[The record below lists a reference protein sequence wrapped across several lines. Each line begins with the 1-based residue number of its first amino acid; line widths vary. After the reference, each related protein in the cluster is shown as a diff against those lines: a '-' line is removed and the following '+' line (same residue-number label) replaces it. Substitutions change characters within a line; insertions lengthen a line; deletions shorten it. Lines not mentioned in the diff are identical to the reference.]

1 MLYTKYDKYRFNSN
15 TTFQISDLENPEAID
30 EYLAGYTELYN
41 MCDRLNCHTIPKP
54 DEMKANIMQ
63 HLNSG
68 TEPAIFIN
76 LDLRDFPGFSKKFTQ
91 DCFRNVIFQ
100 LKVVNEEHV
109 RYSSGVIPQSVIT
122 QVQNVAQ
129 GLGIPAGSILNHPVM
144 VFGLN
149 GSWNDYQALPKPRL
163 VLQCELP
170 IIDRSNLA
178 NSMAGIVSTANVRLP
193 LGAVWGEQVN
203 EFNGVFNLDIFKEKL
218 DEYEKELLRELD
230 MDKDLKIAVDDTKK
244 NGKVYKDRM
253 KEIKELLATETDK
266 AKIKALKLESKNC
279 RAGYE
284 GLLSK
289 HLDVIQRKYDLKKD
303 FE

>member
-15 TTFQISDLENPEAID
+15 STFQISDLENPEAID
-30 EYLAGYTELYN
+30 EYMAGYTELYN

-91 DCFRNVIFQ
+91 DCYRNVIFQ
-100 LKVVNEEHV
+100 LKVVNEEQLKV
-109 RYSSGVIPQSVIT
+109 SAAIPQSVMNQIQT
-122 QVQNVAQ
+122 VSQ
-129 GLGIPAGSILNHPVM
+129 GLGIPVQSIMNNPIM
-144 VFGLN
+144 FFGTC
-149 GSWNDYQALPKPRL
+149 WNDYQALPKPRL

-170 IIDRSNLA
+170 IIDSSNLA

-203 EFNGVFNLDIFKEKL
+203 EFNGVFNLDVFKEKL
-218 DEYEKELLRELD
+218 DEYEKELVRELD

>member
-15 TTFQISDLENPEAID
+15 STFKISDLENPEAID
-30 EYLAGYTELYN
+30 EYMAGYTELYN
-41 MCDRLNCHTIPKP
+41 MCDRLKCHTIPKP
-54 DEMKANIMQ
+54 DEMKNNIMQ

-91 DCFRNVIFQ
+91 DCYRNVIFQ
-100 LKVVNEEHV
+100 LKVVNEEQLKM
-109 RYSSGVIPQSVIT
+109 SAGAIPQNVMSQI
-122 QVQNVAQ
+122 QSVAQ
-129 GLGIPAGSILNHPVM
+129 GLGIPVQSIMNHQIMYFGS
-144 VFGLN
+144 
-149 GSWNDYQALPKPRL
+149 GSCWNDYQALPKPRL

-218 DEYEKELLRELD
+218 DEYEKELVRELD

>member
-15 TTFQISDLENPEAID
+15 STFQISDLDNPEAID
-30 EYLAGYTELYN
+30 EYMAGYTELYN

-54 DEMKANIMQ
+54 DEMKNNIMQ

-91 DCFRNVIFQ
+91 DCYRNVIFQ
-100 LKVVNEEHV
+100 LKVVNEEQIK
-109 RYSSGVIPQSVIT
+109 YSSGVVPQTVMT
-122 QVQNVAQ
+122 QLQTLSK
-129 GLGIPAGSILNHPVM
+129 GLGIPMNNILNNPM
-144 VFGLN
+144 MYFG
-149 GSWNDYQALPKPRL
+149 GGGYWNDYQALPKPRL

-170 IIDRSNLA
+170 KIDRSNLA

>member
-15 TTFQISDLENPEAID
+15 STFQISDLENPEAID
-30 EYLAGYTELYN
+30 EYMAGYTELYN

-54 DEMKANIMQ
+54 DEMKNNIMQ

-91 DCFRNVIFQ
+91 DCYRNVIFQ
-100 LKVVNEEHV
+100 LKVVNEKQLKM
-109 RYSSGVIPQSVIT
+109 SAGAIPQNVMSQI
-122 QVQNVAQ
+122 QSVAQ
-129 GLGIPAGSILNHPVM
+129 GLGIPVQSILNHQIM
-144 VFGLN
+144 FFG
-149 GSWNDYQALPKPRL
+149 GTCWNYYQALPKPRL

-218 DEYEKELLRELD
+218 DEYEKELVRELD

>member
-15 TTFQISDLENPEAID
+15 STFQISDLENPEAID
-30 EYLAGYTELYN
+30 EYMAGYTELYN

-54 DEMKANIMQ
+54 DEMRANIMQ

-91 DCFRNVIFQ
+91 DCYRNVIFQ
-100 LKVVNEEHV
+100 LKVVNEEQMKM
-109 RYSSGVIPQSVIT
+109 SAGAIPQNVMSQI
-122 QVQNVAQ
+122 QSVAQ
-129 GLGIPAGSILNHPVM
+129 GLGIPVQSIMNHQIM
-144 VFGLN
+144 FFGN
-149 GSWNDYQALPKPRL
+149 TYWNDYQALPKPRL

-218 DEYEKELLRELD
+218 DEYEKELVRELD